1 MTKKYYVEYKH
12 IEESVYRDWIEA
24 DSEDE
29 AIEMV
34 ENGEVDFD
42 NYVSGCGLKFV
53 DVSIVDVEE

>member
-1 MTKKYYVEYKH
+1 MTKKFLVEYKH

-24 DSEDE
+24 DSEQD

-42 NYVSGCGLKFV
+42 NYVNGCGLEFV
-53 DVSIVDVEE
+53 GIQILDKKK